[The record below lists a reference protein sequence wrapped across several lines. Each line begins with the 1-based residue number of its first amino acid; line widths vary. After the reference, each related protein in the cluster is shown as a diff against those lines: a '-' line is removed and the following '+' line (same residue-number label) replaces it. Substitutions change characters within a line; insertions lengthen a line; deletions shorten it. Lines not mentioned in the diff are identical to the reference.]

1 MRRLRISVVGCGGIT
16 EHYLSVYRDLDWV
29 DVLTCMDVD
38 LERAARSARVVGA
51 KATSNFSQCLDPNI
65 DAVIINTPN
74 YLHRQQTIA
83 ALEAGK
89 HVLVQKPL
97 TTNVS
102 DALAITESAERA
114 VTRGQTCGLY
124 MSYFDQPLM
133 HDFKQMIEEGLFGEI
148 THFYGRLMHR
158 GGLALSEQMRAGG
171 DNWRGSVEKTGGGC
185 FIQLGVHFIHL
196 FEWLATASV
205 IRVNAI
211 TKNLHAHGI
220 EGEDFACALLELST
234 GALITLD
241 MSWCASGEQISIH
254 GTRGSADYIANS
266 LVLIGTD
273 GGNFSGRTIKY
284 LSEYSQ
290 SSPKAPGAAMQ
301 HQSQTVLAPD
311 LGDVT
316 NPFNQ
321 QRQFLEAA
329 RDGLPA
335 YVPMSAG
342 LADLRVVE
350 AVYESSRTNRTI
362 SIVE

>member
-1 MRRLRISVVGCGGIT
+1 MKRLRISVVGCGGIT

-29 DVLTCMDVD
+29 DVLTCIDVD
-38 LERAARSARVVGA
+38 LERAGRSARVVDA
-51 KATSNFSQCLDPNI
+51 KATSDFSECLDPGV

-74 YLHRQQTIA
+74 YLHKEQAIGT
-83 ALEAGK
+83 LEAGK

-97 TTNVS
+97 ATNVS

-114 VTRGQTCGLY
+114 VGRGQTCGLY

-148 THFYGRLMHR
+148 THFYARLMHR
-158 GGLALSEQMRAGG
+158 GGLALSDQMRAGSE
-171 DNWRGSVEKTGGGC
+171 NWRGSIAKTGGGC

-196 FEWLATASV
+196 FEWLAKAPV
-205 IRVNAI
+205 VRVSAI
-211 TKNLHAHGI
+211 TKNLHAPGI
-220 EGEDFACALLELST
+220 EGEDFACVLLELNT

-266 LVLIGTD
+266 LLVIGID
-273 GGNFSGRTIKY
+273 SGSFSGRTIT
-284 LSEYSQ
+284 YS
-290 SSPKAPGAAMQ
+290 SKHSHTSPKAPGAATPQ
-301 HQSQTVLAPD
+301 ESQTVLAPD

-335 YVPMSAG
+335 YVPISAG
-342 LADLRVVE
+342 LADLKVVE
-350 AVYESSRTNRTI
+350 AVYESARSNRTI
-362 SIVE
+362 SIS